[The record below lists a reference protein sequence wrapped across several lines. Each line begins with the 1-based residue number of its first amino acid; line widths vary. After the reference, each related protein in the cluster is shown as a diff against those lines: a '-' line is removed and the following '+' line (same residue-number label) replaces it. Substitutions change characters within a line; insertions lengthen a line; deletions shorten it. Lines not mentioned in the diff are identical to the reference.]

1 MRRKLFGH
9 ALIAAAGLIS
19 AASACRKE
27 PAQAAVA
34 VQKASPVGGPSASVA
49 KPLDSTSEARPE
61 PHPPAAP
68 CLSVAGGRE
77 PALPDLLNQAARDFE
92 GGRYDDALECAR
104 EATRTDGTS
113 VAAHHFRGA
122 ALAELG
128 HIEEARTAYA
138 RAMAIDPDD
147 PEVLRSAADLHV
159 RRLGSRDDLELS
171 LQYVKRALP
180 RAQKGRDRGLLKELH
195 LLEAMALDDLG
206 RPGEALAAASKALE
220 HEPKDREARR
230 EKGVALFELCR
241 FDQAKTELA
250 RLATET
256 ADAWAEH
263 YLGLIAERAQDD
275 VAAAAHFARARK
287 LDPDA
292 FKPTSQTTR
301 GVFQKI
307 VQEEVEKLPPSI
319 KAGLAKADF
328 EVTELPGVSDL
339 VATDPPLS
347 PGILGLFRPPPETT
361 SANVRPTI
369 LLYPRKLPRAAD
381 AGSPASLPS
390 HRARGRRRRRRLRR
404 ACGPG
409 PHRGAG
415 ARRRADGGGDG
426 GADGGDGGRV
436 DHLRHG
442 EAPRPR
448 HGNRVGAPGPQERRP
463 QRELESRG
471 RGAPA
476 AGPAAAHGAAREESP
491 AVTAEEPRVRMPST
505 PRFF

>member
-1 MRRKLFGH
+1 VFDKSAMRRKLFGH

-49 KPLDSTSEARPE
+49 KPLDATSEARAE
-61 PHPPAAP
+61 PHAPAAP

-292 FKPTSQTTR
+292 FKTTSQTTR
-301 GVFQKI
+301 SVFQKI

-319 KAGLAKADF
+319 KSGLAKANF
-328 EVTELPGVSDL
+328 EVTELPEVSDL

-347 PGILGLFRPPPETT
+347 PGILGLFRPPPE
-361 SANVRPTI
+361 SAATDARPTI
-369 LLYPRKLPRAAD
+369 LLYRRNLSRAAHND
-381 AGSPASLPS
+381 DE
-390 HRARGRRRRRRLRR
+390 LRR
-404 ACGPG
+404 EVRDTLMHEVGHLNG
-409 PHRGAG
+409 EDDEQLRDRG
-415 ARRRADGGGDG
+415 
-426 GADGGDGGRV
+426 
-436 DHLRHG
+436 L
-442 EAPRPR
+442 
-448 HGNRVGAPGPQERRP
+448 
-463 QRELESRG
+463 
-471 RGAPA
+471 
-476 AGPAAAHGAAREESP
+476 
-491 AVTAEEPRVRMPST
+491 
-505 PRFF
+505 